1 VGQLP
6 GPCAGNPGTIGSDD
20 SYRNDGYPA
29 MLPKAALPTAGV
41 PKEGRWK
48 ATYPVRDQEASLIP
62 GRLLRNSTTHK
73 LL

>member
-1 VGQLP
+1 
-6 GPCAGNPGTIGSDD
+6 
-20 SYRNDGYPA
+20 